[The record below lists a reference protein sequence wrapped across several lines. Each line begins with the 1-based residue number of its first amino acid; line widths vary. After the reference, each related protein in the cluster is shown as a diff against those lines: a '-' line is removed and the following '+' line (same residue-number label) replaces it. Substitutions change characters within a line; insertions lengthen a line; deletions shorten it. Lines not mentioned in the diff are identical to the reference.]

1 MFRYSNRYGMK
12 RRFPFFFFFPLL
24 VLVLSAVIMLLWNSI
39 LPEVVHVERISYLQ
53 AMGLFILSRIL
64 FGGFRFAGRGRP
76 GFGPPPHI
84 REKWMNMSEE
94 ERMKFR
100 QEWRARCG
108 RR

>member
-1 MFRYSNRYGMK
+1 MK

-24 VLVLSAVIMLLWNSI
+24 LFVLSAVVMFLWNSI
-39 LPEVVHVERISYLQ
+39 LPEVVHVEKISYLQ
-53 AMGLFILSRIL
+53 AVGLLILSRIL

-76 GFGPPPHI
+76 GFGPRPHM

-100 QEWRARCG
+100 QEWRSRCG
-108 RR
+108 HR